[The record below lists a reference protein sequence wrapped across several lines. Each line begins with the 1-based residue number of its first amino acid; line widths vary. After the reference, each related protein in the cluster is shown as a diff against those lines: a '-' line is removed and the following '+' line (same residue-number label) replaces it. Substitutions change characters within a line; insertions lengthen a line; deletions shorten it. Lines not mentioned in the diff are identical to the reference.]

1 MSEFSVAQA
10 TEDPNTEARR
20 AIVARIAEVVGILR
34 TAASEIGD
42 GGDDEMDLL
51 ALALRELAAAKK
63 AMDLL
68 RPAVGLPDPEL
79 AKTIARQTHHVRV
92 EILPREVPRAHP

>member
-10 TEDPNTEARR
+10 TEDPTTEARR

-42 GGDDEMDLL
+42 GGDDEMGLL

>member
-34 TAASEIGD
+34 TAASELDD
-42 GGDDEMDLL
+42 GGYDEMDLI

-63 AMDLL
+63 AIDLL
-68 RPAVGLPDPEL
+68 CPTIGQPDPEL
-79 AKTIARQTHHVRV
+79 ATRIARLPHLVRV
-92 EILPREVPRAHP
+92 EVLPQEVSHVHS